1 MGANSAE
8 ALIPMMLQLQKKK
21 KKGVK
26 ISKERKLKSCY
37 RIGSF
42 CKNLYDTALVDFFK

>member
-21 KKGVK
+21 KKR
-26 ISKERKLKSCY
+26 SKDLQGKEAQELLQNWKL
-37 RIGSF
+37 
-42 CKNLYDTALVDFFK
+42 L